1 MSDPCYASPS
11 SLRSSSV
18 SMSACIGGL
27 PLYLPFLWIALFCI
41 ILRHLRVQLAEK
53 TQSTEPKEDRFLPA
67 NVPVHPRATVSWQ
80 PPPTDAGMFAV
91 TVFSTQRYTGSI
103 GRQWHPHQISR
114 HCIFDD
120 TPCMQLTLW
129 HTHQHTHTHT
139 HTHTHSLRSPP
150 STLHTTLLV
159 SRTLST
165 RINLRWLIKRLLKI
179 RLVLG
184 GMETNNAEPGSKHS
198 ITCEETDPV
207 KMYKTDWKKG
217 SRPRIQFV
225 SRTLLI
231 LCILHRG
238 SPAVWKWMAVNKCV
252 KICTV
257 PWPESLPRWAS
268 ASAM

>member
-139 HTHTHSLRSPP
+139 HTHTQSQK
-150 STLHTTLLV
+150 STLHPAHHPPRLPHTVNTDQLTLTHKETTKNKTRTWRDGNKQCRTGIKTQHHMWGDRSCEDVQDWLKERITAKNPICLSHAPNLV
-159 SRTLST
+159 YLTSRQPCSVEM
-165 RINLRWLIKRLLKI
+165 NGCKQ
-179 RLVLG
+179 
-184 GMETNNAEPGSKHS
+184 M
-198 ITCEETDPV
+198 C
-207 KMYKTDWKKG
+207 
-217 SRPRIQFV
+217 
-225 SRTLLI
+225 
-231 LCILHRG
+231 
-238 SPAVWKWMAVNKCV
+238 
-252 KICTV
+252 
-257 PWPESLPRWAS
+257 
-268 ASAM
+268 